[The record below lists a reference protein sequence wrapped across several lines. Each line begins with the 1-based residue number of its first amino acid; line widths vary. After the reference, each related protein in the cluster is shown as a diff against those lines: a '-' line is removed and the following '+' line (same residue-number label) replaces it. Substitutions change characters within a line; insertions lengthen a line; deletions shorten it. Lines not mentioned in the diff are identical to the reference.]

1 MNNKHLSL
9 RIVEAFRQ
17 VLPADK
23 SSFVP
28 LHEPAF
34 KGREWDY
41 VKECLDTGWVSSV
54 GKYVDRFERDLADY
68 TGSPFAIA
76 VVNGTAALHISL
88 LIAGIQAG
96 DEVLIPSLTFVA
108 TANAVSYIGATPH
121 FVDVARDTMGL
132 DPYKLEAYLRDIVHV
147 QSNGQSFNRI
157 TGRRIA
163 AVVPMHTFGHS
174 VELDY
179 LVEVCERFGLTIVE
193 DAAESLG
200 TFYKGRHT
208 GTYGKLAA
216 ISFNGNKIIT
226 TGGGG
231 AILTADENIAKQVK
245 HMTTTAKKP
254 HRWAYDHDQI
264 GYNYRLPNINA
275 ALGCAQLEQLPEM
288 LHKKR
293 QLAYRYEAIFA
304 QVEGVEWFKEKEDG
318 SSNYW
323 LNALLLEKPDEQL
336 RNSILDFTN
345 DNGFMTR
352 PIWTPMHRMAIYD
365 HCPRMDLSVTEE
377 LELRVINI
385 PSGSDLFHN

>member
-1 MNNKHLSL
+1 MNNKHLSVQ
-9 RIVEAFRQ
+9 IVDAFKQ
-17 VLPADK
+17 VLPEDK
-23 SSFVP
+23 AFIP

-54 GKYVDRFERDLADY
+54 GQYVDRFERDLAQY
-68 TGSPFAIA
+68 TGSPYAIA

-88 LIAGIQAG
+88 LIAGVQAE
-96 DEVLIPSLTFVA
+96 DEVIIPSLTFVA
-108 TANAVSYIGATPH
+108 TANAVSYIGAIPH
-121 FVDVARDTMGL
+121 FVDVAKETMGI
-132 DPYKLEAYLRDIVHV
+132 DPFKLEDYLKDIVRV
-147 QSNGQSFNRI
+147 QGDGQAYNRI

-179 LVEVCERFGLTIVE
+179 LAAVCERYSLTIVE

-200 TFYKGRHT
+200 SFYKGRHT

-216 ISFNGNKIIT
+216 LSFNGNKIIT

-231 AILTADENIAKQVK
+231 AILTADETIARRVK
-245 HMTTTAKKP
+245 HITTTAKRP
-254 HRWAYDHDQI
+254 HRWAFYHDQI

-275 ALGCAQLEQLPEM
+275 ALGCAQLEQLPDI

-293 QLAYRYEAIFA
+293 ELALRYEAVFS
-304 QVEGVEWFKEKEDG
+304 QVEGVTWFKEREDC

-336 RNSILDFTN
+336 RDSILDFTN

-352 PIWTPMHRMAIYD
+352 PIWTPMHRMSIYD
-365 HCPRMDLSVTEE
+365 HCPRMELSVTEE
-377 LELRVINI
+377 LEFRVINV
-385 PSGSDLFHN
+385 PSGSDLIHS